1 MLIVVERPLSVVSAA
16 DVFCFDAPLEGTT
29 IWPLGD
35 GPIVSR
41 MSSLDRG
48 SASNVIGAAQARD
61 SLDYRYL
68 FDVLEHMA
76 DVDMTVEA
84 RVRVFVRGG

>member
-1 MLIVVERPLSVVSAA
+1 M
-16 DVFCFDAPLEGTT
+16 G
-29 IWPLGD
+29 PLGD

-41 MSSLDRG
+41 MGFLDRC
-48 SASNVIGAAQARD
+48 SASIVVGAAPARD
-61 SLDYRYL
+61 SLDYLYL
-68 FDVLEHMA
+68 FEVLEHMA